1 MNTSSYAGSSF
12 PFRGLLAAC
21 CAAVLLS
28 ACASYKGIETSAN
41 LNQSS
46 DYASASS
53 LPQQGGVWP
62 DASWAQSIGGA
73 PLQALVD
80 EAIAGNPNLQVAA
93 ARVAGAQAAADA
105 AGANARPSWS
115 ANASSTYQRYTE
127 NGIIPPPL
135 GGEYKSDNQLTLNF
149 SYDFDFWGKHAA
161 QLRSAL
167 SAGKAAQA
175 EQYNARLV
183 LSTAVARAW
192 VQLARQYGQ
201 LDLNQEQLKASA
213 EIQRLTQLR
222 FKVGLGNQSENQQ
235 STQSLASLRAENAQ
249 LNEAIALTRNQLAAL
264 LGKGP
269 DRGLQIERPYLP
281 SEVAIA
287 LPDALPLGLLGRRP
301 DIVAARWNVEAA
313 QSDIDSAK
321 TEFYPNVN
329 IMAFAGFSSLGL
341 NNLLKSSS
349 GVVGVGP
356 AIHLPILDSGSLRAN
371 LKGRVA
377 SYDGLVAMYNQT
389 LTEALHDVADQVQSL
404 RAATLQSEQQQLATR
419 ASSNSFQL
427 AQQRERVGTTNML
440 PVLSAQMTLL
450 SQRRID
456 LDSQARRSDLRIML
470 IKALGG
476 GFDAQAQDLNQAN
489 SVKPDNSNSTPVSTS
504 VRSAS

>member
-1 MNTSSYAGSSF
+1 MKTSSYQGFSV
-12 PFRGLLAAC
+12 PLRGVLTAC

-28 ACASYKGIETSAN
+28 ACASFKGIEPTAS
-41 LNQSS
+41 LKQSS
-46 DYASASS
+46 DYTSAAS
-53 LPQQGGVWP
+53 LPQQGGQWP
-62 DASWAQSIGGA
+62 DASWAQAIGGA

-105 AGANARPSWS
+105 AGARARPSWS
-115 ANASSTYQRYTE
+115 ANASSTYQRYSE
-127 NGIIPPPL
+127 NGIFPPPL
-135 GGEYKSDNQLTLNF
+135 GGSYKSDNELSLNF

-161 QLRSAL
+161 ELRSAL
-167 SAGKAAQA
+167 SSGKAAQA
-175 EQYNARLV
+175 EQYNARLMIA
-183 LSTAVARAW
+183 TAVARAW

-201 LDLNQEQLKASA
+201 LDLNQEQLQASA

-222 FKVGLGNQSENQQ
+222 FKVGLGTQSENQQ
-235 STQSLASLRAENAQ
+235 TNQSLASLRAENAQ

-264 LGKGP
+264 LGQGP
-269 DRGLQIERPYLP
+269 DRGLQIARPYLP
-281 SEVAIA
+281 AETAIA
-287 LPDALPLGLLGRRP
+287 LPDALPLDLVGRRP

-313 QSDIDSAK
+313 QGNIDAAK

-341 NNLLKSSS
+341 TNFLKSGSRTF
-349 GVVGVGP
+349 GVGP
-356 AIHLPILDSGSLRAN
+356 AIYLPIFDRSLRAN
-371 LKGRVA
+371 LKGQVA
-377 SYDGLVAMYNQT
+377 SYDSLVATYNET

-404 RAATLQSEQQQLATR
+404 RAATLQNEQQRLATQ

-456 LDSQARRSDLRIML
+456 LDTQARRSDLRITL

-476 GFDAQAQDLNQAN
+476 GFDAQALDLN
-489 SVKPDNSNSTPVSTS
+489 KDNSNSTTVSTS